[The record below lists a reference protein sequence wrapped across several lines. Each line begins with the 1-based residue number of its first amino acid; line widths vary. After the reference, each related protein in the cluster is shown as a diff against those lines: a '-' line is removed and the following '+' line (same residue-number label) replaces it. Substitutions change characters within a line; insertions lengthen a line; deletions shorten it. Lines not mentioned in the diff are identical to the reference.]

1 MAGTARAGGIRVR
14 RARSSDIS
22 QLALLAGQLGYPSS
36 EDEIRERLAGIEAA
50 PEHALFVA
58 ESADGKLAGF
68 LNVYVMRTIDSDA
81 RTEIAALVVDDA
93 HRSLGVGK
101 VLIEQAEAWARENG
115 CADDWIA
122 LECDSRAGAS
132 ILRAARLRA
141 LQDAEGFS
149 ENIVAGEMRGTTAG
163 RHGHFES

>member
-1 MAGTARAGGIRVR
+1 MAGTARAGGMRVR
-14 RARSSDIS
+14 RARSSDIP

-36 EDEIRERLAGIEAA
+36 EDEIRVRLAGIEAA
-50 PEHALFVA
+50 PEHALFIA

-115 CADDWIA
+115 C
-122 LECDSRAGAS
+122 RAIG
-132 ILRAARLRA
+132 LRSNVIRERAHRFYERLGYEHYKTQKTFRKT
-141 LQDAEGFS
+141 L
-149 ENIVAGEMRGTTAG
+149 
-163 RHGHFES
+163 

>member
-1 MAGTARAGGIRVR
+1 MVARTARAGGIRVR

-22 QLALLAGQLGYPSS
+22 QLAQLAGQLGYPSS
-36 EDEIRERLAGIEAA
+36 EDEIRGRLAGIEAA

-58 ESADGKLAGF
+58 ETADGKLAGF

-115 CADDWIA
+115 CAAIG
-122 LECDSRAGAS
+122 LRSNVIRERAH
-132 ILRAARLRA
+132 RFYERLGYEHYKTQKTFRKT
-141 LQDAEGFS
+141 L
-149 ENIVAGEMRGTTAG
+149 
-163 RHGHFES
+163 

>member
-1 MAGTARAGGIRVR
+1 MAGTARAGGMRVR
-14 RARSSDIS
+14 RAVASDIS

-101 VLIEQAEAWARENG
+101 VLIEQAEAWARKNG
-115 CADDWIA
+115 C
-122 LECDSRAGAS
+122 RAIG
-132 ILRAARLRA
+132 LRSNVIRERAHRFYERLGYEHYKTQKAFRKT
-141 LQDAEGFS
+141 L
-149 ENIVAGEMRGTTAG
+149 
-163 RHGHFES
+163 

>member
-1 MAGTARAGGIRVR
+1 MSGTARAGGIRVR

-22 QLALLAGQLGYPSS
+22 QLAQLAGQLGYPSS
-36 EDEIRERLAGIEAA
+36 EDEIRGRLAGIEAA

-58 ESADGKLAGF
+58 ETADGKLAGF

-93 HRSLGVGK
+93 HRSRGVGK

-115 CADDWIA
+115 CAAIG
-122 LECDSRAGAS
+122 LRSNVIRERAH
-132 ILRAARLRA
+132 RFYERLGYEHYKTQKTFRKT
-141 LQDAEGFS
+141 L
-149 ENIVAGEMRGTTAG
+149 
-163 RHGHFES
+163 

>member
-1 MAGTARAGGIRVR
+1 MAGTARAGGMRVR
-14 RARSSDIS
+14 RARSSDIP

-50 PEHALFVA
+50 PEHALFIA

-115 CADDWIA
+115 CRAIGLRSNVIRERAHRFYERLGYEHYKTQKAFRKA
-122 LECDSRAGAS
+122 L
-132 ILRAARLRA
+132 
-141 LQDAEGFS
+141 
-149 ENIVAGEMRGTTAG
+149 
-163 RHGHFES
+163 

>member
-1 MAGTARAGGIRVR
+1 MAGTARAGGMRVR
-14 RARSSDIS
+14 RARSSDIP

-36 EDEIRERLAGIEAA
+36 EDEIRVRLAGIEAA
-50 PEHALFVA
+50 PEHALIVA

-115 CADDWIA
+115 C
-122 LECDSRAGAS
+122 RAIGLRSNVIRERAHRFYERLGYEHYKTQKTFRK
-132 ILRAARLRA
+132 IL
-141 LQDAEGFS
+141 
-149 ENIVAGEMRGTTAG
+149 
-163 RHGHFES
+163 

>member
-1 MAGTARAGGIRVR
+1 
-14 RARSSDIS
+14 
-22 QLALLAGQLGYPSS
+22 LGYPSS

-115 CADDWIA
+115 CAAIG
-122 LECDSRAGAS
+122 LRSNVIRERAH
-132 ILRAARLRA
+132 RFYERLGYEHYKTQKTFRKT
-141 LQDAEGFS
+141 L
-149 ENIVAGEMRGTTAG
+149 
-163 RHGHFES
+163 

>member
-1 MAGTARAGGIRVR
+1 MAGTARAGGMRVR
-14 RARSSDIS
+14 RAVASDIS

-81 RTEIAALVVDDA
+81 RAEIAALVVDDA

-101 VLIEQAEAWARENG
+101 VLIEQAEAWARKNG
-115 CADDWIA
+115 C
-122 LECDSRAGAS
+122 RAIG
-132 ILRAARLRA
+132 LRSNVIRERAHRFYERLGYEHYKTQKAFRKT
-141 LQDAEGFS
+141 L
-149 ENIVAGEMRGTTAG
+149 
-163 RHGHFES
+163 

>member
-1 MAGTARAGGIRVR
+1 MMVAGTARAGGIRVR

-22 QLALLAGQLGYPSS
+22 QLAQLAGQLGYPSS
-36 EDEIRERLAGIEAA
+36 EDEIRGRLAGIEAA

-58 ESADGKLAGF
+58 ETADGKLAGF

-93 HRSLGVGK
+93 HRSRGVGK

-115 CADDWIA
+115 CAAIG
-122 LECDSRAGAS
+122 LRSNVIRERAH
-132 ILRAARLRA
+132 RFYERLGYEHYKTQKTFRKT
-141 LQDAEGFS
+141 L
-149 ENIVAGEMRGTTAG
+149 
-163 RHGHFES
+163 

>member
-14 RARSSDIS
+14 RAIASDIS
-22 QLALLAGQLGYPSS
+22 QLAQLAGQLGYPSS
-36 EDEIRERLAGIEAA
+36 EEEIRGRLARIEEV

-93 HRSLGVGK
+93 HRSHGVGK

-115 CADDWIA
+115 CRAIGLRSNVIRERAHRFYERLGYEHYKTQKAFRKA
-122 LECDSRAGAS
+122 L
-132 ILRAARLRA
+132 
-141 LQDAEGFS
+141 
-149 ENIVAGEMRGTTAG
+149 
-163 RHGHFES
+163 